1 MQVSGEG
8 DSFQITTIIF
18 WDLREM
24 RGKSKQYCPKWWFDD
39 DLPWYNP
46 SKKSPSANPSFR
58 VPIFSKTNIS
68 LPMKIGRFN
77 APKGNECIIP
87 TIHFQVLLL
96 MDKIRRSPVDGYFM
110 YHCLQGVYTS
120 QVVVWEF
127 FHQQHVSSR
136 EDNFQKEENSTSH
149 RPSRFHRPV
158 FFVGT

>member
-1 MQVSGEG
+1 MQVSGEIPFKSQR
-8 DSFQITTIIF
+8 SFSGVCVRCLEKVNNIVPNGGLMMVYHGTI
-18 WDLREM
+18 R
-24 RGKSKQYCPKWWFDD
+24 Q
-39 DLPWYNP
+39 
-46 SKKSPSANPSFR
+46 KKSPSTNPNFR

-68 LPMKIGRFN
+68 LPMKIGCFN
-77 APKGNECIIP
+77 APKGNDCIIP

-96 MDKIRRSPVDGYFM
+96 MDKIRRSPVDKHFM
-110 YHCLQGVYTS
+110 YHYLQGVYTS

-158 FFVGT
+158 FFGN